1 MKIDNCSH
9 IVVKVVVHHDL
20 VETWEAS
27 FSMKTPVNQLVP
39 GHKIIITEGPELN
52 QEGFIE
58 EIYDDAT
65 AFMCIGAKYVS
76 CSNAH
81 TIG

>member
-1 MKIDNCSH
+1 M
-9 IVVKVVVHHDL
+9 KVVVHRDL

-27 FSMKTPVNQLVP
+27 FSMKIPAHQFAP
-39 GHKIIITEGPELN
+39 GHKIVITEGPELN
-52 QEGFIE
+52 REGFIE

-65 AFMCIGAKYVS
+65 AFVRIGAKHVS

>member
-1 MKIDNCSH
+1 
-9 IVVKVVVHHDL
+9 
-20 VETWEAS
+20 
-27 FSMKTPVNQLVP
+27 MKTLVNQLVP
-39 GHKIIITEGPELN
+39 GHKIVITEGPELN

-65 AFMCIGAKYVS
+65 AFVRIGAKYVS